1 MTGTE
6 KYMDI
11 KHCITYEKLT
21 PKAKSKKSKGNKDE
35 EIDNRQIECFAKKN
49 WESRVC

>member
-6 KYMDI
+6 KYMYI

-21 PKAKSKKSKGNKDE
+21 PKAKSKKVQSKGNKDE

-49 WESRVC
+49 